1 MSSPK
6 NTHAALTSAD
16 LEAKIDRLRRAEEDV
31 RRLQD
36 ELIDDA
42 ASDRAVTLA
51 ALKEAIVEGL
61 GEGEG
66 VEASIALVPIV
77 EVLAELEGPDV
88 CDLLVDAMG
97 SDDPETRHTAGKA
110 LEDLAF
116 ERYKEVAQAIE
127 RAVERL
133 PATHHALRELPFT
146 LAEVGEPGMPR
157 ALRGYLAH
165 REGDVVAGAIE
176 SLAMAGDPA
185 AIAELRKLMKDPR
198 TVMLTDEGDGGE
210 QVSIGMLASEAI
222 ALLSEGEPQRG
233 GPPPAPP
240 RDRKPAH
247 EPPRRPGGGSG
258 AQQRPTKRR

>member
-1 MSSPK
+1 MSSPTI
-6 NTHAALTSAD
+6 THATLTSAD
-16 LEAKIDRLRRAEEDV
+16 LEAKIDRLRRAEEEV

-42 ASDRAVTLA
+42 AHDRAVTLA
-51 ALKEAIVEGL
+51 ALKEAVIEGL

-66 VEASIALVPIV
+66 VEAAIALVPIV

-176 SLAMAGDPA
+176 ALAMAGDPA
-185 AIAELRKLMKDPR
+185 AISELRKLMKDPR
-198 TVMLTDEGDGGE
+198 TVVLTDEGDGAE

-233 GPPPAPP
+233 GPPQGPP
-240 RDRKPAH
+240 RDRKPAN
-247 EPPRRPGGGSG
+247 EQRRPSGGSG
-258 AQQRPTKRR
+258 AQQRPNKRR

>member
-1 MSSPK
+1 VSRTP
-6 NTHAALTSAD
+6 TTPTPLTTAD
-16 LEAKIDRLRRAEEDV
+16 LESKIDRLRRAEEEV

-42 ASDRAVTLA
+42 AADRAKTIA
-51 ALKEAIVEGL
+51 ALKEAVAEGL
-61 GEGEG
+61 GEGDG
-66 VEASIALVPIV
+66 VEAAIALVPIV
-77 EVLAELEGPDV
+77 EVLAELDGPDV

-165 REGDVVAGAIE
+165 KEGDVVAGAIE
-176 SLAMAGDPA
+176 ALAMAGDPA
-185 AIAELRKLMKDPR
+185 AIGELRKLVKDPR
-198 TVMLTDEGDGGE
+198 TVVLTDEGEGAE
-210 QVSIGMLASEAI
+210 QVSIGMLASEAV
-222 ALLSEGEPQRG
+222 ALLSEGEPPRGAPPQRPQG
-233 GPPPAPP
+233 ERRQGPPP
-240 RDRKPAH
+240 
-247 EPPRRPGGGSG
+247 
-258 AQQRPTKRR
+258 QRPQGDRNAHARPNKRR